1 MKIRL
6 YIMDDHV
13 LMIDGLRSYFIDH
26 DEFHIVGIAT
36 DPRIGLAEIEDK
48 RDQIDIVLTDI
59 EMPHMSGLD
68 VCSALRARSPHPKIA
83 FLTYHVNSELRYKV
97 ERSKADGLI
106 YKNVT
111 KEELFELLKNIHLGI
126 SAPPEPEPVPDY
138 KPLTVATPLTSTELK
153 VLYYIGVCF
162 YTSKETAQTMFRS
175 EETINSHRKNI
186 MSKLG
191 VHKTAELI
199 RYAKYVGLDKNPPI

>member
-26 DEFHIVGIAT
+26 DEFHIVGTAT
-36 DPRIGLAEIEDK
+36 DPRIGLAEIEVK

-59 EMPHMSGLD
+59 EMPYMSGLD
-68 VCSALRARSPHPKIA
+68 VCASLRAHAPHPKIA

-126 SAPPEPEPVPDY
+126 NASQEPEPDH
-138 KPLTVATPLTSTELK
+138 KPLTVATPLTTTELK

-162 YTSKETAQTMFRS
+162 YTSKETANAMFRS

-191 VHKTAELI
+191 VHKTAELV

>member
-1 MKIRL
+1 MKIQL

-13 LMIDGLRSYFIDH
+13 LVIDGLRSYFVDQE
-26 DEFHIVGIAT
+26 EFNVVGTAT
-36 DPRIGLAEIEDK
+36 DPRIGMDEIMAK
-48 RDQIDIVLTDI
+48 REQIDIVLTDI
-59 EMPHMSGLD
+59 EMPHISGLD
-68 VCSALRARSPHPKIA
+68 ICSALRATSANPKVV
-83 FLTYHVNSELRYKV
+83 FLTYHINSEMRYKV
-97 ERSKADGLI
+97 DRSKADGLI

-111 KEELFELLKNIHLGI
+111 KEELFDHLKSIHHGVVGPI
-126 SAPPEPEPVPDY
+126 EPEPKQ
-138 KPLTVATPLTSTELK
+138 KPLTVATPLTTTELK

-191 VHKTAELI
+191 VHKTAELV